1 MKAYCLFCQT
11 QKAMEVANILKIK
24 GVHDAFSPQIVKKQR
39 VQGENVDKLYNLLP
53 GYVFIYSDTVL
64 NTTKLIYGVTGII
77 RRLGSPED
85 EFLLSGGDYNFAM
98 ELYKK
103 NGVVGVLSVFRQGDK
118 VYLSDPLFNG
128 CSGKVTQ
135 ADYKKQRARVE
146 FTFAGAKCYT
156 WIACEFMEK
165 KDNS

>member
-11 QKAMEVANILKIK
+11 RKAMEVVNILKIK
-24 GVHDAFSPQIVKKQR
+24 GVYEAFSPQIVKRQR
-39 VQGENVDKLYNLLP
+39 VQGENVEKLYNLLP
-53 GYVFIYSDTVL
+53 GYVFVYSETVL
-64 NTTKLIYGVTGII
+64 NLTKLVQGITGII
-77 RRLGSPED
+77 RRLGGPED
-85 EFLLSGGDYNFAM
+85 NFLLSGGDYDFAM

-103 NGVVGVLSVFRQGDK
+103 NGLVGALPVFKQGDK

-128 CSGKVTQ
+128 CNGKVTQ
-135 ADYKKQRARVE
+135 VDYKKQRARVE
-146 FTFAGAKCYT
+146 FSFAGANCST